1 MSPFVAALG
10 RPKLT
15 LFLVALATLLGAGA
29 FFGAAQS
36 IFPPIQLSRVEVFI
50 EGADLPPERMRAAA
64 SEPIE
69 SALQT
74 MPGLHATRAFTTQ
87 GAAEIELDFDSNTN
101 AEQNRQRV
109 EMALNALQPSLP
121 FVRKITTIVEHPN
134 MEPVVSYA
142 FTADSL
148 SQAQLEHL
156 IRRELAPTFTGTP
169 ALGRITVF
177 GGAPLEYE
185 VRLDGARVARAGLTP
200 HDVIDAIEAAARTQ
214 AVGAIDRG
222 GRRTLLIAGGELT
235 DRAALAQVALP
246 NGSLR
251 LRDVATVSAGDGP
264 AVRQASFDARH
275 AVLLNAYAI
284 PGADAATLQRNV
296 AARIGRIT
304 ALLPK
309 DAHLVKYWDQ
319 TRLIAASQASL
330 RNAILIGALL
340 ALLVIYLF
348 LRSVAMT
355 AVAAIVIPVAMAISI
370 GLVVAGGMSLNL
382 MSLGGLAIAVGLII
396 DEVIVVVEAIARELR
411 ASPTRPRSEAIGRAT
426 RRIAGPLIASTA
438 ANVVVFAPLA
448 LLSGIPG
455 FFFRALAITL
465 SIALVVSIALS
476 LLVAPL
482 LVNVFVRSAPQA
494 AEKSGAFEPIYGR
507 VLAWALQR
515 PAAVYFGA
523 AAILALT
530 AIVLIGLPSDFLPH
544 LEEGQFEIKYMLPAG
559 TSLGATDRAASAME
573 RIIVVDPDVDHEGRL
588 TGVDTDGYAATP
600 RNAGTIR
607 VALKATARDRFE
619 EIADRLRDAL
629 NKQIPSAEFEF
640 HQLLEDQIN
649 DLSGSSETIQL
660 AVKGPDQ
667 QTLIGIARDLAERTG
682 KIPGVVDPFDGV
694 VYDAQTVAVSAR
706 GRGAGG
712 ADFASGLAMN
722 LNGVV
727 VGGIDDG
734 GSTIPIRV
742 KPAQSVPLATLA
754 YLSKPQ
760 RTSDV
765 NNANGSRFLRVTA
778 GIENANL
785 SAVMER
791 VKDVVAA
798 TSLAPGY
805 TIEIGGAY
813 QQQQAAFA
821 EFVRVLGIA
830 VILVFAVL
838 LATFNSFRLP
848 LVILATIPL
857 SPIGVA
863 AALYLTHTSLNVS
876 SFMGLLLLVGI
887 VVRNGILLIDA
898 ANRRRRTGL
907 GVREALL
914 AAGNERLR
922 PILMT
927 VLAAISALL
936 PLALGFGSGSEMER
950 PLAIAVIGGL
960 ATSTLFTLVVIPV
973 LYAAVSARRS
983 LRVVSSLT
991 AHST

>member
-15 LFLVALATLLGAGA
+15 LFLVALAALLGAGA

-36 IFPPIQLSRVEVFI
+36 IFPPIQLSRVEVFV

-74 MPGLHATRAFTTQ
+74 MPGLHATRTFTTQ
-87 GAAEIELDFDSNTN
+87 GAAEIELDFDQGSN

-109 EMALNALQPSLP
+109 EMALGALQPNLP
-121 FVRKITTIVEHPN
+121 FVRKITTIVEGPN
-134 MEPVVSYA
+134 IEPVVSYG
-142 FTADSL
+142 FTSESL
-148 SQAQLEHL
+148 SQARLQHVIE
-156 IRRELAPTFTGTP
+156 RALAPTFTGTP

-185 VRLDGARVARAGLTP
+185 IRLDGARVASAGLKTA
-200 HDVIDAIEAAARTQ
+200 DVIDAIGAAARSES
-214 AVGAIDRG
+214 VGAIDRRG
-222 GRRTLLIAGGELT
+222 QRTLLIAGGELT
-235 DRAALAQVALP
+235 DRASLENVPLP
-246 NGSLR
+246 SGSLR
-251 LRDVATVSAGDGP
+251 LHDVARVSIGDGP
-264 AVRQASFDARH
+264 SVRQASFDARH
-275 AVLLNAYAI
+275 AVLLNAYAL

-348 LRSVAMT
+348 LRSLAMT
-355 AVAAIVIPVAMAISI
+355 SVAAIVIPVAMAISI

-411 ASPTRPRSEAIGRAT
+411 ASPTRPRAESIGRAT

-465 SIALVVSIALS
+465 SIALVVSIVLS
-476 LLVAPL
+476 LFVAPL
-482 LVNVFVRSAPQA
+482 LVNVFVRSAPHA
-494 AEKSGAFEPIYGR
+494 AEKPGAFEPAYGR
-507 VLAWALQR
+507 TLAWALDR

-530 AIVLIGLPSDFLPH
+530 AVMLMRLPSDFLPH
-544 LEEGQFEIKYMLPAG
+544 LEEGQFEIKYTMPAG
-559 TSLGATDRAASAME
+559 TSLSSTDRAASAME
-573 RIIVVDPDVDHEGRL
+573 RIVVADPDVAHEGRL
-588 TGVDTDGYAATP
+588 TGIDTNGYVATP

-607 VALKATARDRFE
+607 VALKADARDQFE

-629 NKQIPSAEFEF
+629 NKQIPSANFEF

-649 DLSGSSETIQL
+649 DLTGAPETIQV

-667 QTLIGIARDLAERTG
+667 QTLIGIAHDLSERTA
-682 KIPGVVDPFDGV
+682 KIPGVVDPLDGV
-694 VYDAQTVAVSAR
+694 VFDAQTIAVAPRDPRTS
-706 GRGAGG
+706 GA
-712 ADFASGLAMN
+712 AFAANLAID

-727 VGGIDDG
+727 AGGIDDG
-734 GSTIPIRV
+734 GATIPIRV
-742 KPAQSVPLATLA
+742 ETTQAAPLGAVAL
-754 YLSKPQ
+754 LSRPE

-765 NNANGSRFLRVTA
+765 TDADGSRLLLVTA

-791 VKDVVAA
+791 VKAVVAA
-798 TSLAPGY
+798 TKLPPEYS
-805 TIEIGGAY
+805 IEIGGAY
-813 QQQQAAFA
+813 SSQQAAFG
-821 EFVRVLGIA
+821 EFGRVLGIA
-830 VILVFAVL
+830 VLLVFAVL

-898 ANRRRRTGL
+898 ANRRRRAGL

-936 PLALGFGSGSEMER
+936 PLALGLGSGSDMER

>member
-1 MSPFVAALG
+1 MSPFVVALG

-15 LFLVALATLLGAGA
+15 LFLVALGALLGAAA

-36 IFPPIQLSRVEVFI
+36 IFPPIALSRVEVFV

-74 MPGLHATRAFTTQ
+74 MPGLQATRAFTTQ
-87 GAAEIELDFDSNTN
+87 GAAEIELDFDPHSNP
-101 AEQNRQRV
+101 EQNRQRV
-109 EMALNALQPSLP
+109 EMALDGLKPSLP

-142 FTADSL
+142 FTSMSL
-148 SQAQLEHL
+148 SQAQLQHTIE
-156 IRRELAPTFTGTP
+156 RELAPTFTGTP

-177 GGAPLEYE
+177 GGAPFEYQ
-185 VRLDGARVARAGLTP
+185 VRLDGERVAQAGLKP
-200 HDVIDAIEAAARTQ
+200 VDVIDAIEAAARSES
-214 AVGAIDRG
+214 VGDVDRG
-222 GRRTLLIAGGELT
+222 NERTLLVAGGELT
-235 DRAALAQVALP
+235 NFTALRNVAV
-246 NGSLR
+246 GSLH
-251 LRDVATVSAGDGP
+251 LRDIATVSAGDGV
-264 AVRQASFDARH
+264 ATRQASFDARH

-296 AARIGRIT
+296 AGRIGRIG
-304 ALLPK
+304 ALLPS
-309 DAHLVKYWDQ
+309 DAKVVKYWDQ
-319 TRLIAASQASL
+319 TRLIAASQISL
-330 RNAILIGALL
+330 RNAILVGALL
-340 ALLVIYLF
+340 ALLVIYFF
-348 LRSVAMT
+348 LRSFAMT
-355 AVAAIVIPVAMAISI
+355 AVAAIVIPVAMAIAI

-396 DEVIVVVEAIARELR
+396 DEVIVVVEAISRELR
-411 ASPTRPRSEAIGRAT
+411 ASPTRPRTDAISRAT

-465 SIALVVSIALS
+465 SIALVVSIVLS
-476 LLVAPL
+476 LFVAPL
-482 LVNVFVRSAPQA
+482 LVNVFVRSAPKE
-494 AEKSGAFEPIYGR
+494 AEKPGAFEPMYGR
-507 VLAWALQR
+507 VLSWALDR
-515 PAAVYFGA
+515 PAAVYAGA
-523 AAILALT
+523 VAILALT
-530 AIVLIGLPSDFLPH
+530 AIMLIQLPSDFLPH
-544 LEEGQFEIKYMLPAG
+544 LEEGQFEIKYTMPAG
-559 TSLGATDRAASAME
+559 TSLTATDRAAIAME
-573 RIIVVDPDVDHEGRL
+573 RIVVSDPDVAHEGRL
-588 TGVDTDGYAATP
+588 TGVDTNGYIATP
-600 RNAGTIR
+600 ENAGTIR
-607 VALKATARDRFE
+607 VALRADARDRFE

-629 NKQIPSAEFEF
+629 NKRLPSAEFEF

-649 DLSGSSETIQL
+649 DLSGSPETIQL
-660 AVKGPDQ
+660 AIKGPDQ
-667 QTLIGIARDLAERTG
+667 QTLIGIASGLSSRLE

-694 VYDAQTVAVSAR
+694 VYDAQTVAVFPRNSDAP
-706 GRGAGG
+706 GV
-712 ADFASGLAMN
+712 DFAARLAMD
-722 LNGVV
+722 LKGVV
-727 VGGIDDG
+727 AGGIDDG

-742 KPAQSVPLATLA
+742 KMGQPVPLGALA
-754 YLSKPQ
+754 RLSKARQ
-760 RTSDV
+760 TSDV
-765 NNANGSRFLRVTA
+765 TDFDGSRLLLVTA
-778 GIENANL
+778 GIEDANL

-791 VKDVVAA
+791 VKDAVAS
-798 TSLAPGY
+798 TKLAPGY
-805 TIEIGGAY
+805 SIDIGGAY
-813 QQQQAAFA
+813 REQQAAFT
-821 EFVRVLGIA
+821 EFGRVLAIA

-898 ANRRRRTGL
+898 ANRRRRSGL
-907 GVREALL
+907 NVRDALL

-936 PLALGFGSGSEMER
+936 PLALGLGSGSEMER

-960 ATSTLFTLVVIPV
+960 VTSTLFTLVIIPT
-973 LYAAVSARRS
+973 LYAAVTKRRNLRAIS
-983 LRVVSSLT
+983 L
-991 AHST
+991 AAPAG